1 MPYYDGGKFSVEHDI
16 IVVTIN
22 YRIGSFGFLYSEAD
36 DTING
41 NQGIKD
47 VLLALQ
53 WIKTN
58 IQEFGGDPDKIT
70 IGGESAGAQITDTL
84 AKSLKYNN
92 ADDYFYKSVSMS
104 NPLGAIYLTKERA
117 EDQYAEVQS
126 VN

>member
-92 ADDYFYKSVSMS
+92 ADDYFYKSVSIRVVT
-104 NPLGAIYLTKERA
+104 GAGR
-117 EDQYAEVQS
+117 V
-126 VN
+126 